1 MSLYAEVLTAAL
13 ISKPSFVTDM
23 SLCTAILSLSGS
35 SFKLDW
41 REGARLNRVVD
52 FLVEEGC
59 AREDAVDVVAK
70 FEKGGASQ
78 AH

>member
-1 MSLYAEVLTAAL
+1 
-13 ISKPSFVTDM
+13 M
-23 SLCTAILSLSGS
+23 SLCTAILGLSGC

-41 REGARLNRVVD
+41 KEGARLDKVVD

-59 AREDAVDVVAK
+59 AREDAVAVVAK